1 LKEEFGLPLVLPPF
15 KGRVHPKYNCPE
27 FLKAISNCQALF
39 NEPSCRILLE
49 GRNRVASVRLPV
61 GGNKSEEIGIKEFRV
76 QGINALKSLFLPSKA
91 KKAWRGS
98 MELIRRE
105 LATPNPA
112 AYLEKRK
119 GRMLDKSFFLSEWV
133 EDVKEI
139 RPLFRQLPHEELKEL
154 LASLAAHLFI
164 SHQKGILHRDLSD
177 GNVLVKKNQAGEYVF
192 YLVDTNRIKIKQK
205 ISPLSRMK
213 NLIRFGVPSSYQRF
227 FLEQYWGVQPVPKFL
242 WLWYKINK
250 NTYTMYIKTK
260 KMLRLKQIARKL
272 KIQ

>member
-1 LKEEFGLPLVLPPF
+1 GLPLVLPPF

-27 FLKAISNCQALF
+27 FLNAISDCQALF

-49 GRNRVASVRLPV
+49 GRNRVASVQIPV
-61 GGNKSEEIGIKEFRV
+61 GENKSAEIVIKEFRV

-98 MELIRRE
+98 MELIERE
-105 LATPNPA
+105 LATPHPA

-119 GRMLDKSFFLSEWV
+119 GRMIDQSFYLSEWV

-139 RPLFRQLPHEELKEL
+139 RLLFRQLPHEELKEL
-154 LASLAAHLFI
+154 LAALAAHLFF

-177 GNVLVKKNQAGEYVF
+177 GNVLAKKSKTGKYVF

-213 NLIRFGVPSSYQRF
+213 NLIRFGVPPSYQRF
-227 FLEQYWGVQPVPKFL
+227 FLEQYLRVKPAPKFL
-242 WLWYKINK
+242 WFWYKINK

>member
-1 LKEEFGLPLVLPPF
+1 LKREFGLPLVLPPF

-27 FLKAISNCQALF
+27 FLKAISDCQALF
-39 NEPSCRILLE
+39 NEPSCCILLE
-49 GRNRVASVRLPV
+49 GRNRVASVQISV
-61 GGNKSEEIGIKEFRV
+61 GENKSKKIVIKEFRTR
-76 QGINALKSLFLPSKA
+76 GINVLKSLFLASKA
-91 KKAWRGS
+91 EKAWRGS

-105 LATPNPA
+105 LATPYPA

-119 GRMLDKSFFLSEWV
+119 GQMLDQSFFLSEWI

-139 RPLFRQLPHEELKEL
+139 RPLFCQLPHEELKEL
-154 LASLAAHLFI
+154 LIALAAYLFI

-192 YLVDTNRIKIKQK
+192 YLVDTNRIKMKQK

-227 FLEQYWGVQPVPKFL
+227 FLEQYWGVQPVPGFL
-242 WLWYKINK
+242 WFWYKINK